1 MSMSRANM
9 GKQIARPP
17 MKKIAPMKKKIAAKM
32 PPPPAMA
39 PEEDMGM
46 VDPRMRAMRPGGMKK
61 GGMARFKGKK

>member
-1 MSMSRANM
+1 
-9 GKQIARPP
+9 
-17 MKKIAPMKKKIAAKM
+17 MKKKIAAKM